1 MLGVWLYLLSQC
13 ILFSQHSYAS
23 KLGYKSTDK
32 VIILHVDDVGMS
44 YESNHGAIDALEKGV
59 ARSWSIMMPCPWVPE
74 IFHYLKK
81 HPLTDAGLHLTLT
94 SEWKEYRWE
103 PLAGANIVPGLID
116 HEGAM
121 HSNVADVVKH
131 ASAEEVYLEIKAQL
145 DRSRKMNWEP
155 THLDSHMGT
164 LFAQPA
170 FLSKYLQL
178 GKEEHIPLMFPG
190 GHNTLMMKSN
200 PVDEKTLQFMREEG
214 KKLWESG
221 LPVIDDLH
229 NLSYGWKP
237 NANLKSAKEI
247 RKYKTLKYI
256 ESFKELR
263 PGITFVIM
271 HCAISSEIFP
281 HITDSGGIRRG
292 DLETMMDPDFKKFLT
307 KEGIIVTTFREL
319 SERRKNANY

>member
-1 MLGVWLYLLSQC
+1 MLGVCLYLLSQC

-319 SERRKNANY
+319 SERRKNTNY

>member
-1 MLGVWLYLLSQC
+1 MLGICLYLLSQC
-13 ILFSQHSYAS
+13 ILFSQDSYAS

-319 SERRKNANY
+319 SERRKNTNY

>member
-1 MLGVWLYLLSQC
+1 
-13 ILFSQHSYAS
+13 
-23 KLGYKSTDK
+23 
-32 VIILHVDDVGMS
+32 
-44 YESNHGAIDALEKGV
+44 
-59 ARSWSIMMPCPWVPE
+59 
-74 IFHYLKK
+74 
-81 HPLTDAGLHLTLT
+81 
-94 SEWKEYRWE
+94 
-103 PLAGANIVPGLID
+103 
-116 HEGAM
+116 M

-164 LFAQPA
+164 LFAHPA

-190 GHNTLMMKSN
+190 GHNTMMMKSN
-200 PVDEKTLQFMREEG
+200 PVDENTLQFMREEG

-247 RKYKTLKYI
+247 RKYKTGKYI

-319 SERRKNANY
+319 SERRKNVN

>member
-13 ILFSQHSYAS
+13 ILFSQDSYAS

-155 THLDSHMGT
+155 THLDSHMGA

-319 SERRKNANY
+319 SERRKNTNY

>member
-94 SEWKEYRWE
+94 AEWKEYRWE

-319 SERRKNANY
+319 SERRKNTNY

>member
-13 ILFSQHSYAS
+13 ILFSQDSYAS

-155 THLDSHMGT
+155 THLDSHMGA

>member
-13 ILFSQHSYAS
+13 ILFSQDSYAS

>member
-319 SERRKNANY
+319 SERRKNTNY

>member
-13 ILFSQHSYAS
+13 ILFSQDSYAS

-319 SERRKNANY
+319 SERRKNTNY